1 MTTTIAV
8 LNQKGG
14 VGKTTLAVNL
24 ATAAHLDGRK
34 TLLVDLD
41 RQGSSLDWGAQR
53 REGSKLEGL
62 SVVKVD
68 KALRGP
74 HFREIIDGRDVVI
87 FDGPPRLGEFIRAA
101 AALVDIVLI
110 PIQPAAFDL
119 WAAAETL
126 EDLAQADQIRAELGR
141 EPVRR
146 LFVMNRVVKG
156 TLFATEVPKAI
167 GEAGTLAKTSI
178 HQRAAYVRTVAE
190 GESVLTQRLDP
201 AAADEILELY
211 REIFPDASIAV
222 SAKKPATKSTSKTT
236 AKSTK
241 VSPTKT
247 TKSTKST
254 ARKKGAT

>member
-1 MTTTIAV
+1 MTITIAV

-53 REGSKLEGL
+53 REGSKLQGL

-74 HFREIIDGRDVVI
+74 HFRELIDGRDVVI

-101 AALVDIVLI
+101 AALVDVVLI

-126 EDLAQADQIRAELGR
+126 EDLAQADEIRAELGR

-156 TLFATEVPKAI
+156 TLFAAEVPKAI

-201 AAADEILELY
+201 QAADEILALY
-211 REIFPDASIAV
+211 REIFPDASIAT
-222 SAKKPATKSTSKTT
+222 SSKNTKDT
-236 AKSTK
+236 
-241 VSPTKT
+241 
-247 TKSTKST
+247 STKST
-254 ARKKGAT
+254 TKNAKSSTTKNTKSAKSSTRKKGAS

>member
-53 REGSKLEGL
+53 REGSKLQGL

-74 HFREIIDGRDVVI
+74 HFRELIDGRDVVI

-101 AALVDIVLI
+101 ASLVDVVLI
-110 PIQPAAFDL
+110 PLQPAAFDL

-126 EDLAQADQIRAELGR
+126 EDLAQADQIRSELGR

-190 GESVLTQRLDP
+190 GESVLTQKLDP
-201 AAADEILELY
+201 QAADEILELY
-211 REIFPDASIAV
+211 REIFPDASI
-222 SAKKPATKSTSKTT
+222 TTSS
-236 AKSTK
+236 KSTK
-241 VSPTKT
+241 TTKEAKKTSSKSSKTTKT
-247 TKSTKST
+247 TKSA
-254 ARKKGAT
+254 ARKKGAA

>member
-1 MTTTIAV
+1 MTITIAV

-24 ATAAHLDGRK
+24 AAAAHLDGRK

-53 REGSKLEGL
+53 REGSKLQGL

-74 HFREIIDGRDVVI
+74 QFRELIEGRDVVF

-101 AALVDIVLI
+101 ASLVDVVLI

-126 EDLAQADQIRAELGR
+126 EDLAQADQIRSELGR

-156 TLFATEVPKAI
+156 TLFAAEVPKAI

-178 HQRAAYVRTVAE
+178 HQRAAYVRTVAD
-190 GESVLTQRLDP
+190 GESVLTQRIDSQ
-201 AAADEILELY
+201 AADEIIALY
-211 REIFPDASIAV
+211 REIFPDATIAESK
-222 SAKKPATKSTSKTT
+222 SAKATKVTKPKTT
-236 AKSTK
+236 KSA
-241 VSPTKT
+241 KT
-247 TKSTKST
+247 TKSTT
-254 ARKKGAT
+254 RKKGAA

>member
-1 MTTTIAV
+1 MTITLSV

-53 REGSKLEGL
+53 REGSKLQGL

-74 HFREIIDGRDVVI
+74 HFRELIDGRDVVI

-101 AALVDIVLI
+101 ASLVDVVLI
-110 PIQPAAFDL
+110 PLQPAAFDL

-126 EDLAQADQIRAELGR
+126 EDLAQADQIRSELGR

-190 GESVLTQRLDP
+190 GESVLTQKLDP
-201 AAADEILELY
+201 QAAEEILELY
-211 REIFPDASIAV
+211 REIFPDASITT
-222 SAKKPATKSTSKTT
+222 SSKS
-236 AKSTK
+236 
-241 VSPTKT
+241 TKT
-247 TKSTKST
+247 TKEAKKTSSKRSKTTKSA
-254 ARKKGAT
+254 ARKKGAA

>member
-1 MTTTIAV
+1 MTITIAV

-24 ATAAHLDGRK
+24 AAAAHLDGRK

-53 REGSKLEGL
+53 REGSKLQGL

-74 HFREIIDGRDVVI
+74 HFRELIEGRDVVI
-87 FDGPPRLGEFIRAA
+87 FDGPPRLGDFIRAA
-101 AALVDIVLI
+101 AVLVDVVLM
-110 PIQPAAFDL
+110 PIQPGPFDL

-126 EDLAQADQIRAELGR
+126 EDLAQADQIRSELGR

-156 TLFATEVPKAI
+156 TLFAVEVPKAI

-178 HQRAAYVRTVAE
+178 HQRSAYVRTVAD

-201 AAADEILELY
+201 IAADEILALY
-211 REIFPDASIAV
+211 REIFPDATVAEPKTIKA
-222 SAKKPATKSTSKTT
+222 AKVTKPKTT
-236 AKSTK
+236 KT
-241 VSPTKT
+241 TKT
-247 TKSTKST
+247 TKSTT
-254 ARKKGAT
+254 RKKGAA

>member
-1 MTTTIAV
+1 MTITIAV

-53 REGSKLEGL
+53 REGSKLQGL

-74 HFREIIDGRDVVI
+74 HFRELIDGRDVVI

-101 AALVDIVLI
+101 AALVDVVLI
-110 PIQPAAFDL
+110 PLQPAAFDL

-126 EDLAQADQIRAELGR
+126 EDLAQADQIRSELGR

-190 GESVLTQRLDP
+190 GESVLTQKLDP
-201 AAADEILELY
+201 QAAEEILELY
-211 REIFPDASIAV
+211 REIFPDASIVAP
-222 SAKKPATKSTSKTT
+222 SKKI
-236 AKSTK
+236 
-241 VSPTKT
+241 T
-247 TKSTKST
+247 TKSTTKSAKASTTKNTKSAKST
-254 ARKKGAT
+254 TRKKGAA

>member
-53 REGSKLEGL
+53 REGSKLQGL

-74 HFREIIDGRDVVI
+74 HFRELIDGRDVVI

-101 AALVDIVLI
+101 AALVDVVLI
-110 PIQPAAFDL
+110 PIQPSAVDL

-126 EDLAQADQIRAELGR
+126 EDLAQADQIRSELGR

-156 TLFATEVPKAI
+156 TLFANEVPKAI

-178 HQRAAYVRTVAE
+178 HQRSAYVRTVAE

-201 AAADEILELY
+201 QATEEILELY
-211 REIFPDASIAV
+211 REIFPDASIAT
-222 SAKKPATKSTSKTT
+222 SSKSTKTKSTKTT
-236 AKSTK
+236 KATKKST
-241 VSPTKT
+241 SS
-247 TKSTKST
+247 KSTKST
-254 ARKKGAT
+254 ARKKGAA

>member
-53 REGSKLEGL
+53 REGSKLQGL

-74 HFREIIDGRDVVI
+74 HFRELIDGRDVVI

-101 AALVDIVLI
+101 ASLVDVVLI
-110 PIQPAAFDL
+110 PLQPAAFDL

-126 EDLAQADQIRAELGR
+126 EDLAQADQIRSELGR

-190 GESVLTQRLDP
+190 GESVLTQKLDP
-201 AAADEILELY
+201 QAAEEILELY
-211 REIFPDASIAV
+211 REIFPDASITT
-222 SAKKPATKSTSKTT
+222 SSKS
-236 AKSTK
+236 
-241 VSPTKT
+241 TKT
-247 TKSTKST
+247 TKEAKKTSSKSSKTTKNA
-254 ARKKGAT
+254 ARKKGAA